1 MSRSVLRR
9 RAAVVAAVGLVAV
22 ACTSK
27 AGGDGSFQASASPG
41 TSPGTSPG
49 SSPGSPPGSP
59 SASGS
64 GACPAS

>member
-9 RAAVVAAVGLVAV
+9 RAAVVAAVGLLAV

-41 TSPGTSPG
+41 SPAGTS
-49 SSPGSPPGSP
+49 SGSP
-59 SASGS
+59 SGSGS
-64 GACPAS
+64 AACPAS